1 MPDDA
6 AEGDDDVNEPSTAEL
21 ARSASSGPGLLLQLS
36 EEVRELRRRIDVVQ
50 QDVAGLVARL
60 HALGGAITGVEVTL
74 GDRLTE
80 YADTVVQLGRGLT
93 STVSTYREGND
104 RSVSELRRALADS
117 EELLRSVLTKAD
129 DLALGIAGVRA
140 EVTAETAGESLA
152 ADDVRAI
159 VDDAVARFDV
169 RGDIETLTTDMA
181 ALGERLSMELATTA
195 TARPVTS
202 TVDGAMHA
210 ELLAS
215 IETMRGEIERLRR
228 SDTRGAR
235 SKAAV
240 EQEQALVGELQ
251 AIREEVAQLKRRI
264 AVRAKASVID
274 DEQIATIVEQVRA
287 AVDVRL
293 PPTEIERV
301 AEAVARRMAETFEVV
316 ADDEPVAPAP
326 EPARPR
332 TSKAAA
338 SRRR

>member
-6 AEGDDDVNEPSTAEL
+6 AEGDDDVNEPSTAEVVP
-21 ARSASSGPGLLLQLS
+21 SASAGPGLLLQLS
-36 EEVRELRRRIDVVQ
+36 DEVRELRRRIEVVQ

-117 EELLRSVLTKAD
+117 EELLRAVLTKAD
-129 DLALGIAGVRA
+129 DLALGIAGVRT
-140 EVTAETAGESLA
+140 EVTAETANETLA

-159 VDDAVARFDV
+159 VDDAVARFDL
-169 RGDIETLTTDMA
+169 RTDMETLTADMA
-181 ALGERLSMELATTA
+181 ALGERLSTELAATA
-195 TARPVTS
+195 TTRPVTS

-215 IETMRGEIERLRR
+215 IEKMRGEIERLRR
-228 SDTRGAR
+228 SETRGAR

-240 EQEQALVGELQ
+240 EQEQALVGELR

-293 PPTEIERV
+293 PPNEIERV

-316 ADDEPVAPAP
+316 ADDEPAAPAP

-332 TSKAAA
+332 GSKAAS

>member
-228 SDTRGAR
+228 SDARGAR

-332 TSKAAA
+332 TSKAAS